1 MKNEVRI
8 IDGVLKVVEVVDGKI
23 VKIVKDY
30 KKPIIDKRKEID
42 QVKCKKD
49 TNGHIGNIRIIEE
62 NELMKYERHNIRKKE
77 VDEYNEKMR
86 ILEENEKIH
95 EIHYG
100 ERYEYQMVTK
110 INGPNDHRKR
120 LLEYKAERGIID
132 KNIINIKNSKE
143 LLDDWAGKNGFYN
156 YGDYLNTIAIGRG
169 FTCYGE
175 YEKIW
180 SYYPGMPS
188 PIKENRRDARFLGTY
203 IAENGIAKIYE
214 GSQRMAYYNRGYDIL
229 CPKGYKI
236 DVKATVLNQYNIFN
250 FTINKNKIA
259 DYFALV
265 VFNNIIELVPI
276 HMWIIKSDENI
287 DGRIINKLTKLTI
300 PNEPKHLSKYGKYE
314 KLDKL
319 DVLKNLCEK
328 FDAENRLE
336 IEDYNV
342 MDKYTIM
349 NIIVQIRSETCKNMS
364 PIDILHMIK
373 EKKKETIINRIPII
387 PAEEVIRSWR
397 Y

>member
-1 MKNEVRI
+1 MKKEVRI

-23 VKIVKDY
+23 VKIVRDY
-30 KKPIIDKRKEID
+30 KKPIIDRYKEID
-42 QVKCKKD
+42 QVKD
-49 TNGHIGNIRIIEE
+49 TNKYTENIRRIEE
-62 NELMKYERHNIRKKE
+62 KELMKYERHKIRKKE

-86 ILEENEKIH
+86 ILEESEIIH

-100 ERYEYQMVTK
+100 ERYKYQTEK
-110 INGPNDHRKR
+110 TINGPNDYRKR
-120 LLEYKAERGIID
+120 LLKNKAELGTID
-132 KNIINIKNSKE
+132 KNVIDIKNSKE
-143 LLDDWAGKNGFYN
+143 LLNDWAGKRGFYS
-156 YGDYLNTIAIGRG
+156 YEDYLNTIAIGRG

-188 PIKENRRDARFLGTY
+188 PIKENRRDTRFIGTY

-236 DVKATVLNQYNIFN
+236 DVKATVLNQYNMFN
-250 FTINKNKIA
+250 FGINKNNLA
-259 DYFALV
+259 DYFILV
-265 VFNNIIELVPI
+265 AFNNIIELIPM

-287 DGRIINKLTKLTI
+287 DGRVINKLAKLI
-300 PNEPKHLSKYGKYE
+300 ISNEPKYLDKYSKYE

-319 DVLKNLCEK
+319 DMLKNLCEK
-328 FDAENRLE
+328 FGAENRIE
-336 IEDYNV
+336 IKDYNV

-349 NIIVQIRSETCKNMS
+349 NIIVQIRSGICKNMS
-364 PIDILHMIK
+364 PIDILQLLQK
-373 EKKKETIINRIPII
+373 KKKETISNRIPII
-387 PAEEVIRSWR
+387 PAEETIHSWR
-397 Y
+397 